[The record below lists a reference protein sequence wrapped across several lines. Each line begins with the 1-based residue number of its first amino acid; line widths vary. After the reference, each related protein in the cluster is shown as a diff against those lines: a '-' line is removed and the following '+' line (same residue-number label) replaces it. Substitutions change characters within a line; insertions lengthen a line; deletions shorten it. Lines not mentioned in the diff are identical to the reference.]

1 MSKHYDEKEAI
12 PELFGS
18 RVFNDSVMRNRLPKT
33 VYQALKET
41 IEEGKELNPSL
52 ADDVA
57 HAMKEWAIENGATH
71 FCHWFQPMT
80 GVTAEKHD
88 SFVTP
93 ISDDQIVM
101 RFSGKEL
108 SQGESDASSFPS
120 GGLRA
125 TFEARGYTAWD
136 CTSPAFIKHDG
147 DNKTL
152 FIPSMFYSYN
162 GHALDQKTPLLRS
175 MDAIN
180 TQALR
185 LLRLLGDHETK
196 RVISNI
202 GGEQEYFLIDLS
214 HYANR
219 KDLLFCGRTL
229 FGAPAPKGQEMDDHY
244 YGSLHQRIGSYMAD
258 VNQHLWQ
265 LGVSAKTQHNE
276 VAPAQYEIAPVFTV
290 CNVASDQNQLVM
302 ETLQKI
308 ALRHNFQCLLHEKP
322 FAGVNGSGKHDNW
335 SISTNTG
342 INLLKPG
349 ATPAE
354 NMQFLLFLFAVIR
367 AVDKHAGILRASV
380 ASAGNDL
387 RLGTNEAPP
396 AIISIFLGDELMDIY
411 DQIEHGHN
419 KATKRGGLLS
429 LGVSTLPPLPVDT
442 TDRNRTSPFA
452 FTGNKFEFRM
462 PGSSMSLADPNI
474 MLNTM
479 VADAIKDIAD
489 RLCLPSEVSLEKR
502 ISELLQEYA
511 KKHRRVIFNGDG
523 YTEAWKKEAE
533 ERGLLNLPDT
543 VSALQE
549 FRREDTLE
557 LFNRHRVFTQ
567 DELYARYDI
576 LTENY
581 VKCINIEVNTALH
594 MVKRQIIP
602 AVLTFIKE
610 QAQTIGAMKT
620 IGLDTPVSPNLLTI
634 CTTEL
639 KNIDIILN
647 QIQDS
652 KNKVRQ
658 TEDVTQKA
666 TISRDE
672 LRPALEKLR
681 YSVDKLEEIV
691 DEKIWPIPTYAEML
705 FHQ

>member
-1 MSKHYDEKEAI
+1 MSKHYDEKETI
-12 PELFGS
+12 PDLFGS
-18 RVFNDSVMRNRLPKT
+18 RVFNDSVMRKRLPKV

-41 IEEGKELNPSL
+41 IEEGKELNSSL

-71 FCHWFQPMT
+71 FCHWFQPLT

-93 ISDDQIVM
+93 VDDDQIVM

-147 DNKTL
+147 NNKTL
-152 FIPSMFYSYN
+152 FIPSMFYSYY

-175 MDAIN
+175 MDAVN

-185 LLRLLGDHETK
+185 LLRILGDNETQ

-202 GGEQEYFLIDLS
+202 GGEQEYFLIDLD
-214 HYANR
+214 HYR
-219 KDLLFCGRTL
+219 KRQDLIFCGRTL
-229 FGAPAPKGQEMDDHY
+229 FGSPAPKGQEMEDHY
-244 YGSLHQRIGSYMAD
+244 YGSLQARIGSYMAD

-265 LGVSAKTQHNE
+265 LGVTAKTQHNE
-276 VAPAQYEIAPVFTV
+276 VAPAQYEIAPIFTI
-290 CNVASDQNQLVM
+290 CNVASDQNYLVM

-308 ALRHNFQCLLHEKP
+308 ALQHHFQCLLHEKP

-335 SISTNTG
+335 SLSTNTG
-342 INLLKPG
+342 VNLLKPG

-354 NMQFLLFLFAVIR
+354 NIQFLLFLFAVIR
-367 AVDKHAGILRASV
+367 AVDKYAGILRASV

-387 RLGTNEAPP
+387 RLGANEAPP
-396 AIISIFLGDELMDIY
+396 AIISIFLGDELTEIY
-411 DQIEHGHN
+411 DQIEHGHG
-419 KATKRGGLLS
+419 KTTKRGGLLS

-479 VADAIKDIAD
+479 VADALKDMAD
-489 RLCLPSEVSLEKR
+489 ELCKPSDVSLEQR
-502 ISELLQEYA
+502 ISKLLREYA
-511 KKHRRVIFNGDG
+511 KTHRRIIFNGDG
-523 YTEAWKKEAE
+523 YTDAWRNEAE
-533 ERGLLNLPDT
+533 RRGLINHPDT

-557 LFNRHRVFTQ
+557 LFKRHHVFTQ

-576 LTENY
+576 LMENY

-594 MVKRQIIP
+594 IIQRQIIP
-602 AVLTFIKE
+602 AVLKFIKE
-610 QAQTIGAMKT
+610 QAETTGALEKIGMNSSLSK
-620 IGLDTPVSPNLLTI
+620 DLLTTCQGHLDQI
-634 CTTEL
+634 ATTI
-639 KNIDIILN
+639 KNIML
-647 QIQDS
+647 IQA
-652 KNKVRQ
+652 KVHHAD
-658 TEDVTQKA
+658 DVTIEGN
-666 TISRDE
+666 ISRDE
-672 LRPALEKLR
+672 LRPALQVLR
-681 YSVDKLEEIV
+681 RSVDALEEIV
-691 DEKIWPIPTYAEML
+691 DAKLWPLPTYAEML
-705 FHQ
+705 FNQ